1 MQNFTKHKHIIW
13 PAAIV
18 LVCGSIIFNHNA
30 DSATPP
36 QKDTLT
42 INVVPLKKQNVDVT
56 NQYVGYITPIK
67 SVELTPNVS
76 GYIDEVWA
84 EGGQEV
90 KEGDNLVLIDQREYK
105 AQLDAAKSAVAQAMA
120 DFNNARTYYNRMQ
133 KAGKKAIS
141 ASALDEAKAKFLAA
155 QAALKQAQA
164 EEQKAK
170 VLYDYTVLQSPID
183 GIIGDVSLTKGNY
196 VAPGSSPLLSIIQF
210 DPIRVMFAIS
220 DKEYLNEVQR
230 HPDGQLFNGEQI
242 KIRLSNGAV
251 YPAEGKFQ
259 FTDNQVNKTTNS
271 VSIFADFA
279 NTNRELMA
287 NSYVDV
293 LLSRQLKDVFLVRQ
307 NYATLN
313 NDGAFVYIMQKDKL
327 KQIPLKIAGYHEDYY
342 VVENKFANDEYLVID
357 KIGRIS
363 PETVLKM
370 KINQPAAEAK

>member
-42 INVVPLKKQNVDVT
+42 INVVPLKKQDVDVT